1 MKSNYKQLIGILLTG
16 FGIIILM
23 LVFENIG
30 IGSMASI
37 GKESGNSFQ
46 ELQTEIDKI
55 PSNNWDATGYSTLAA
70 KIHTS
75 KANGF
80 ITEDVEID
88 LQKKLDLYYLNKVI
102 ETTERYLHTSNGD
115 YNKINKVLAQL
126 QKSITISADDKQKIS
141 VALNTLDAFNY
152 YTSIL
157 PNEISSFINNGVSN
171 FDENKCNNLVNKIDN
186 LNGLLV
192 PYSNN
197 SKIQNIKQNSR
208 TALLQFQGEF
218 VSNQINW

>member
-1 MKSNYKQLIGILLTG
+1 MKTNYKQLISILATG
-16 FGIIILM
+16 YVVIILM

-30 IGSMASI
+30 IGSMANI
-37 GKESGNSFQ
+37 GEENGNLFK
-46 ELQTEIDKI
+46 ELQTEINKI

-88 LQKKLDLYYLNKVI
+88 LQKKLDLYYVNKVI

-115 YNKINKVLAQL
+115 YNKINKALSQL
-126 QKSITISADDKQKIS
+126 QRSVTISGDDKQKIS
-141 VALNTLDAFNY
+141 ASINTLNAFNY
-152 YTSIL
+152 YTAVL
-157 PNEISSFINNGVSN
+157 PSEISSFISNGVEN
-171 FDENKCNNLVNKIDN
+171 FDENKFNNLVNKIDN

-208 TALLQFQGEF
+208 TPLLQFQGEF
-218 VSNQINW
+218 VSNQITW

>member
-1 MKSNYKQLIGILLTG
+1 MKSNYKQLISILATG
-16 FGIIILM
+16 YVVIILM

-46 ELQTEIDKI
+46 ELQTEINKI
-55 PSNNWDATGYSTLAA
+55 SSNNWDPTGYTTLAA

-75 KANGF
+75 KVNDL
-80 ITEDVEID
+80 ILEID
-88 LQKKLDLYYLNKVI
+88 EINLQKILDLHYVNKVI
-102 ETTERYLHTSNGD
+102 ETSERYLHTSNGD
-115 YNKINKVLAQL
+115 YNKINKALSQL
-126 QKSITISADDKQKIS
+126 QRSVTISADAKQKIS
-141 VALNTLDAFNY
+141 TAINKLNAFNY
-152 YTSIL
+152 YTSVL
-157 PNEISSFINNGVSN
+157 PNEISSFIKGGVGN
-171 FDENKCNNLVNKIDN
+171 FDENKFNNLVNKIDN

-208 TALLQFQGEF
+208 TPLLQFQGEF
-218 VSNQINW
+218 VSNQITW